1 VPHLRR
7 LRACSGRPGKSERG
21 LMIRE
26 RFTRVRAELVTID
39 DKVYRAVCDFEGRE
53 NIEVETRQAV
63 GAVTDALRKL
73 ISLLLRVIDSL
84 P

>member
-1 VPHLRR
+1 ML
-7 LRACSGRPGKSERG
+7 
-21 LMIRE
+21 RE
-26 RFTRVRAELVTID
+26 RFQKARSELVTID

-63 GAVTDALRKL
+63 GAVSDALRKV
-73 ISLLLRVIDSL
+73 ISLMLRVIDSL

>member
-1 VPHLRR
+1 
-7 LRACSGRPGKSERG
+7 
-21 LMIRE
+21 MIRE